1 MFRVGQKVVC
11 VDDSNYRNPHL
22 AHLFSNPP
30 VRGRIYTVRG
40 ITAGGLVLLKEIENP
55 PYRWRDG
62 FYEPGYLPFRFRPI
76 DDLTAEL
83 AQTELSRVVE
93 EKPEHLNIP
102 QHA

>member
-1 MFRVGQKVVC
+1 MLQIDQKVVC
-11 VDDSNYRNPHL
+11 VDDSNYRNSHL
-22 AHLFSNPP
+22 MHFFSKPP
-30 VRGRIYTVRG
+30 VRGQIYTVRG
-40 ITAGGLVLLKEIENP
+40 FTVEGLILLKEIENP
-55 PYRWRDG
+55 PYQWRYG
-62 FYEPGYLPFRFRPI
+62 FYEGGYLPSRFRPI